1 MQDLYELYLVLHQ
14 IFSFTDT
21 CKKRT
26 DDCTD
31 CLKQNDLSNLSSNLS
46 NLSTMI
52 VASIIIV
59 LKLDN
64 INIMKSFVRLIFRA
78 NFRKLTLFTIPLEHP
93 TPETNLKK
101 VEMSVKDGFGVLN
114 KQTNK
119 QNIYS

>member
-1 MQDLYELYLVLHQ
+1 
-14 IFSFTDT
+14 
-21 CKKRT
+21 
-26 DDCTD
+26 
-31 CLKQNDLSNLSSNLS
+31 
-46 NLSTMI
+46 MI